1 MLLLIVYYFK
11 FCSLKILGGVILTE
25 SIHLSLD
32 TMGGDHAPEIV
43 IEGAAQSK
51 IRYPN
56 LKFSFFGENDK
67 INPIINSLEILR
79 NSNVIHTDQIIDAN
93 EKPSIAVRKGKNS
106 SMGMAIQL
114 VKSGKADALVSAG
127 NTGALMAMTKL
138 ILRPMDGITRPAIAA
153 YFPTIVGE
161 SCMLDLGANI
171 ECDAQNLVQFAF
183 MGQAFA
189 NIVMGIKNP
198 SISLLNIGEEEQK
211 GLDYIKEASK
221 ILYSLDK
228 QINYIGF
235 IEGDKI
241 AQGMAD
247 VIIADGFSGNI
258 SLKTAEGTALL
269 VTSYLKKALKSS
281 LSSKI
286 GYLFAKKAINNFR
299 LQMDPRK
306 YNGAVFLGL
315 NGIAVKS
322 HGGTDAFGFA
332 NAICVAV
339 DMVRYNFISDLQNKI
354 SKIEYTL

>member
-1 MLLLIVYYFK
+1 M
-11 FCSLKILGGVILTE
+11 TQ

-32 TMGGDHAPEIV
+32 AMGGDYAPQIV

-56 LKFSFFGENDK
+56 LKFSFFGNKDE
-67 INPIINSLEILR
+67 IFPLLSSLEMLK
-79 NSNVIHTDQIIDAN
+79 NSRIIHTDEIIDAN
-93 EKPSIAVRKGKNS
+93 EKPSIALRKGKNS

-114 VKSGKADALVSAG
+114 VKSGKADAIVSAG
-127 NTGALMAMTKL
+127 NTGALMAMSKL
-138 ILRPMDGITRPAIAA
+138 ILRPMEGITRPAIAA
-153 YFPTIVGE
+153 YFPTIIGE

-171 ECDAQNLVQFAF
+171 ECDEKNLVQFAF

-189 NIVMGIKNP
+189 NIVMGIKDP

-211 GLDYIKEASK
+211 GLDYIKEASR
-221 ILYSLDK
+221 ILHSLDN
-228 QINYIGF
+228 QINYKGF

-241 AQGMAD
+241 AQGIAD

-269 VTSYLKKALKSS
+269 VTSYLKRALTSS
-281 LSSKI
+281 LSSKL
-286 GYLFAKKAINNFR
+286 GYFFAKKAINNFR

-322 HGGTDAFGFA
+322 HGGTDSFGFA
-332 NAICVAV
+332 NAIGVAV
-339 DMVRYNFISDLQNKI
+339 DMVRYNFISDLKNKI
-354 SKIEYTL
+354 SKIEYSL

>member
-1 MLLLIVYYFK
+1 
-11 FCSLKILGGVILTE
+11 
-25 SIHLSLD
+25 
-32 TMGGDHAPEIV
+32 MGGDYAPQV
-43 IEGAAQSK
+43 VVEGAAQSK

-56 LKFSFFGENDK
+56 LIFSFFGNKEK
-67 INPIINSLEILR
+67 ISPLIHGLDILK
-79 NSNVIHTDQIIDAN
+79 NSNIIHTKEIIGAN

-106 SMGMAIQL
+106 SMGMALQH

-127 NTGALMAMTKL
+127 NTGALMAMSKL
-138 ILRPMDGITRPAIAA
+138 ILRPMEGITRPAIVA

-171 ECDAQNLVQFAF
+171 ECDAKNLVQFAF

-189 NIVMGIKNP
+189 NIVMGIKDP
-198 SISLLNIGEEEQK
+198 TISLLNIGEEEQK
-211 GLDYIKEASK
+211 GLDYIKESSK
-221 ILYSLDK
+221 ILNSLSN
-228 QINYIGF
+228 QINYKGF

-241 AQGMAD
+241 SQGMAD

-269 VTSYLKKALKSS
+269 VTSYLKKALSS
-281 LSSKI
+281 SFSAKI
-286 GYLFAKKAINNFR
+286 GYLFAKKALNDFK

-332 NAICVAV
+332 NAIGVAV
-339 DMVRYNFISDLQNKI
+339 DMVRYNFISDLKNKI
-354 SKIEYTL
+354 SKIEYNL

>member
-1 MLLLIVYYFK
+1 MTK
-11 FCSLKILGGVILTE
+11 

-32 TMGGDHAPEIV
+32 AMGGDNAPQIIV
-43 IEGAAQSK
+43 DGATQTK
-51 IRYPN
+51 IRHPYV
-56 LKFSFFGENDK
+56 KFSFYGNK
-67 INPIINSLEILR
+67 IKLLPLISSSEVLKESEI
-79 NSNVIHTDQIIDAN
+79 VHTEEFIDAS
-93 EKPSIAVRKGKNS
+93 EKPSIAVRKGRNS
-106 SMGMAIQL
+106 SMGMAIQS
-114 VKSGKADALVSAG
+114 VKSGKADAIVSAG
-127 NTGALMAMTKL
+127 NTGALMAMAKL
-138 ILRPMDGITRPAIAA
+138 FLRPIEGITRPAIAA
-153 YFPTIVGE
+153 YFPTITGE

-171 ECDAQNLVQFAF
+171 DCDAKNLVQFAF

-189 NIVMGIKNP
+189 NIVMGVDNP

-211 GLDYIKEASK
+211 GLDYIKEASQ
-221 ILYSLDK
+221 ILSDLK
-228 QINYIGF
+228 SQINYAGF

-241 AQGMAD
+241 AQGISD

-269 VTSYLKKALKSS
+269 VTSYLKKALSSS

-315 NGIAVKS
+315 NAVAVKS

-339 DMVRYNFISDLQNKI
+339 DMVKYNFIHDLKNKI
-354 SKIEYTL
+354 SKINLSLQI

>member
-1 MLLLIVYYFK
+1 MDK
-11 FCSLKILGGVILTE
+11 KICIA
-25 SIHLSLD
+25 ID
-32 TMGGDHAPEIV
+32 AMGGENAPSKN
-43 IEGAAQSK
+43 IEGINLFSK
-51 IRYPN
+51 KNKNTNDY
-56 LKFSFFGENDK
+56 FFNIFGDEQK
-67 INPIINSLEILR
+67 INGELKKYNI
-79 NSNVIHTDQIIDAN
+79 SNRTYKIFHTSSVVSDN
-93 EKPSIAVRKGKNS
+93 ETPLTAVKTSKNS
-106 SMGMAIQL
+106 SMWNSIYSQ
-114 VKSGKADALVSAG
+114 VKSESDISLSAG
-127 NTGALMAMTKL
+127 NTGVLLVISRMILKTINGVSKPALAGLWPNFKGMN
-138 ILRPMDGITRPAIAA
+138 
-153 YFPTIVGE
+153 IV
-161 SCMLDLGANI
+161 LDLGANI
-171 ECDAQNLVQFAF
+171 ECDEKNLVQFAF

-189 NIVMGIKNP
+189 NIVMGIKDP
-198 SISLLNIGEEEQK
+198 SVSLLNIGEEEQK

-228 QINYIGF
+228 QINYKGF

-241 AQGMAD
+241 AQGIAD

-322 HGGTDAFGFA
+322 HGGTDSFGFA
-332 NAICVAV
+332 NAIGVAV
-339 DMVRYNFISDLQNKI
+339 DMVRYNFISNLKNKI
-354 SKIEYTL
+354 SKIEYRL

>member
-1 MLLLIVYYFK
+1 
-11 FCSLKILGGVILTE
+11 
-25 SIHLSLD
+25 
-32 TMGGDHAPEIV
+32 MGGDYAPDII

-56 LKFSFFGENDK
+56 LIFSFFGNKDK
-67 INPIINSLEILR
+67 IIPLINSYNLLEG
-79 NSNVIHTDQIIDAN
+79 SSVIHTSEIIKAD
-93 EKPSIAVRKGKNS
+93 EKPSVAVRKGKNS
-106 SMGMAIQL
+106 SMGMAIEL

-138 ILRPMDGITRPAIAA
+138 LLRPMDGITRPAIAA
-153 YFPTIVGE
+153 YFPTILGE

-171 ECDAQNLVQFAF
+171 ECDAKNLVQFAF

-198 SISLLNIGEEEQK
+198 TISLLNIGEEEQK

-221 ILYSLDK
+221 ILISLDK
-228 QINYIGF
+228 QINYKGF

-241 AQGMAD
+241 AKGMAD
-247 VIIADGFSGNI
+247 VIIADGFSGNV

-269 VTSYLKKALKSS
+269 VTSYLKKALSS
-281 LSSKI
+281 SIFSKI
-286 GYLFAKKAINNFR
+286 GYLFAKRAINDFR

-332 NAICVAV
+332 NAIGVAV
-339 DMVRYNFISDLQNKI
+339 DMVRYNFISNLKNKI
-354 SKIEYTL
+354 NKIEYSL

>member
-1 MLLLIVYYFK
+1 MTK
-11 FCSLKILGGVILTE
+11 

-32 TMGGDHAPEIV
+32 AMGGDNAPEIV

-56 LKFSFFGENDK
+56 LKFSFFGNENK
-67 INPIINSLEILR
+67 ILPLINTLDILK
-79 NSNVIHTDQIIDAN
+79 NSDVFHTNDIIDAN
-93 EKPSIAVRKGKNS
+93 EKPSVAVRKGKNS
-106 SMGMAIQL
+106 SMSMAIQL

-127 NTGALMAMTKL
+127 NTGALMAMAKL

-171 ECDAQNLVQFAF
+171 ECDAKNLVQFAF

-198 SISLLNIGEEEQK
+198 TISLLNIGEEEQK

-221 ILYSLDK
+221 ILIELK
-228 QINYIGF
+228 NQINYKGF

-241 AQGMAD
+241 AQGLSD
-247 VIIADGFSGNI
+247 VVIADGFSGNV

-269 VTSYLKKALKSS
+269 VTSYLKKALSS
-281 LSSKI
+281 SMRSKI
-286 GYLFAKKAINNFR
+286 GYLFAKKAINDFR

-332 NAICVAV
+332 NAIGVAV
-339 DMVRYNFISDLQNKI
+339 DMVRYNFISNLKNKI
-354 SKIEYTL
+354 SKIEKSL

>member
-1 MLLLIVYYFK
+1 MTK
-11 FCSLKILGGVILTE
+11 

-32 TMGGDHAPEIV
+32 AMGGDNAPQIIV
-43 IEGAAQSK
+43 EGAAQTK
-51 IRYPN
+51 IRHPYV
-56 LKFSFFGENDK
+56 KFSFFGNK
-67 INPIINSLEILR
+67 IKLLPLISSSEVLKE
-79 NSNVIHTDQIIDAN
+79 SVIVHTDEFIDAN

-106 SMGMAIQL
+106 SMGMAIQS
-114 VKSGKADALVSAG
+114 VKSGKADAIVSAG
-127 NTGALMAMTKL
+127 NTGALMAMAKL
-138 ILRPMDGITRPAIAA
+138 FLRPIEGINRPAIAA
-153 YFPTIVGE
+153 YFPTITGE

-171 ECDAQNLVQFAF
+171 DCDAKNLVQFAF

-189 NIVMGIKNP
+189 NIVMGVDNP

-211 GLDYIKEASK
+211 GLDYIKEASQ
-221 ILYSLDK
+221 ILSDLK
-228 QINYIGF
+228 SQINYAGF

-241 AQGMAD
+241 ARGISD
-247 VIIADGFSGNI
+247 VIIADGFIGNV

-269 VTSYLKKALKSS
+269 VTSYLKKALSSS

-315 NGIAVKS
+315 NAIAVKS

-332 NAICVAV
+332 NAISVAV
-339 DMVRYNFISDLQNKI
+339 DMVKYNFIHDLKNKI
-354 SKIEYTL
+354 SKVNLSI

>member
-1 MLLLIVYYFK
+1 M
-11 FCSLKILGGVILTE
+11 TQ

-32 TMGGDHAPEIV
+32 AMGGDNAPQIV

-51 IRYPN
+51 IRYPHLN
-56 LKFSFFGENDK
+56 FSFFGNKD
-67 INPIINSLEILR
+67 IILPLINSFEMLKD
-79 NSNVIHTDQIIDAN
+79 SNVFHTDQIIDAN

-106 SMGMAIQL
+106 SMGMALQF
-114 VKSGKADALVSAG
+114 VKSGQADAMVSAG
-127 NTGALMAMTKL
+127 NTGALMAMSKL
-138 ILRPMDGITRPAIAA
+138 ILRPMDGITRPAIVA
-153 YFPTIVGE
+153 YFPTIIGE

-171 ECDAQNLVQFAF
+171 ECDEKNLVQFAF

-228 QINYIGF
+228 QINYKGF

-241 AQGMAD
+241 AQGVAD

-269 VTSYLKKALKSS
+269 VTSYLKIALTSS
-281 LSSKI
+281 LSSRI
-286 GYLFAKKAINNFR
+286 GYLFAKKAINNFK

-315 NGIAVKS
+315 NAIAVKS
-322 HGGTDAFGFA
+322 HGGTDSFGFA
-332 NAICVAV
+332 NAIGVAV
-339 DMVRYNFISDLQNKI
+339 DMVRYNFISDLKNKI
-354 SKIEYTL
+354 NKIKYRL